1 MFEETKKQ
9 LSDESFINRIHKI
22 SAIEKYSKTEFLHSL
37 IKYYSENKN
46 LIANEYKI
54 SQEYRNM
61 SKINL
66 DLAENDFESLA
77 MYENYIAKLD
87 KTTAKTIND
96 EYKNER
102 S

>member
-9 LSDESFINRIHKI
+9 LTDESFINRIHKI
-22 SAIEKYSKTEFLHSL
+22 SAIEKYNKTEFLRSL

-46 LIANEYKI
+46 LITSEYKI
-54 SQEYRNM
+54 SKEYRSM
-61 SKINL
+61 GRINL

-87 KTTAKTIND
+87 KNTAKAIND